1 VIVDPF
7 HSRSIGASN
16 VVVEHSALMALDTPV
31 AKGGARMVVLVRR
44 GVQRNPDRLQREMEE
59 VFRALL
65 PARRSVHV
73 QSQGTWRPPL
83 EVYETEKSLVILA
96 EIAGIDEDDLN
107 IVADSGMI
115 SIRGQRRDRRHSEQR
130 RYREIGI
137 AYGEFVAD
145 VFLPFPVDLD
155 QADAEYDKGLLRIEL
170 PRIAPKTIVPRQI
183 GSRQEREEDSN

>member
-1 VIVDPF
+1 
-7 HSRSIGASN
+7 
-16 VVVEHSALMALDTPV
+16 
-31 AKGGARMVVLVRR
+31 
-44 GVQRNPDRLQREMEE
+44 MEE

-65 PARRSVHV
+65 PARGSVHV
-73 QSQGTWRPPL
+73 QSQSTWRPPL
-83 EVYETEKSLVILA
+83 EVYETEQSLVILA

-115 SIRGQRRDRRHSEQR
+115 SIRGQRRDRRRSERR

-145 VFLPFPVDLD
+145 VFLPFPVNLD

-170 PRIAPKTIVPRQI
+170 PRIAPTTIVPRQVEA
-183 GSRQEREEDSN
+183 GRARQEGDN

>member
-1 VIVDPF
+1 
-7 HSRSIGASN
+7 
-16 VVVEHSALMALDTPV
+16 
-31 AKGGARMVVLVRR
+31 MVVLVRR

-83 EVYETEKSLVILA
+83 EVYETEQSLVILA

-107 IVADSGMI
+107 ITADSGMV
-115 SIRGQRRDRRHSEQR
+115 SIRGQRKDRRRSEQR

-145 VFLPFPVDLD
+145 VFLPFPVNLD

-170 PRIAPKTIVPRQI
+170 PRIAAKTIVPRQVDE
-183 GSRQEREEDSN
+183 GRER

>member
-1 VIVDPF
+1 
-7 HSRSIGASN
+7 
-16 VVVEHSALMALDTPV
+16 
-31 AKGGARMVVLVRR
+31 MVVLVRR

-65 PARRSVHV
+65 PARRSVLV

-83 EVYETEKSLVILA
+83 EVYETEQSLVILA
-96 EIAGIDEDDLN
+96 EIAGIEEDDLN

-115 SIRGQRRDRRHSEQR
+115 SIRGHRRDRRHAEQR

-145 VFLPFPVDLD
+145 IFLPFPVNLDL
-155 QADAEYDKGLLRIEL
+155 ADAAYDRGLLRIEL
-170 PRIAPKTIVPRQI
+170 PRVAAKTIVPRQVSE
-183 GSRQEREEDSN
+183 GRER